1 MLLLLVFL
9 PRMESK
15 RSHHYRQWAAQR
27 WVLWRSARAQRWSQ
41 KLHFSWQW
49 GGCGEDPVGASGIG
63 MRKRWATSKMI
74 SSKNRISWE
83 MVNNFKSMSSIKS
96 YDQSEI
102 SATIGAQI
110 FIEHPPSL
118 PFLGMIKIGVMKFI
132 CDLKTWVLEFQL
144 IKVWVKQFHCNKHQI
159 TTQTISVHIT
169 TAWFTIVCF
178 SVCFRNPSQHK
189 VKASDKVKWGS

>member
-83 MVNNFKSMSSIKS
+83 MVNNFKSMSSIKRLRSERNFS
-96 YDQSEI
+96 YNQCSKFYWAPTLPTLSWDDKSRSGEI
-102 SATIGAQI
+102 HLWSQNMSAG
-110 FIEHPPSL
+110 
-118 PFLGMIKIGVMKFI
+118 
-132 CDLKTWVLEFQL
+132 
-144 IKVWVKQFHCNKHQI
+144 
-159 TTQTISVHIT
+159 ISVDKRCELNS
-169 TAWFTIVCF
+169 FTVTNIG
-178 SVCFRNPSQHK
+178 SPHK
-189 VKASDKVKWGS
+189 Q